1 MVRGVAQ
8 ARVAK
13 LERETLAAGGGT
25 AALVALQAAVTAAER
40 NAAVAE
46 ADAAQGCRRE
56 EVLRAQLT
64 ASQVRCMTRLCS
76 PKACPSVREP
86 NCVGPGMQTS
96 PAVPV
101 LTLVSHIKADKA
113 ELHMTL
119 QTPGAILEIRRD
131 STAQPNL

>member
-1 MVRGVAQ
+1 MRGVAQ

-13 LERETLAAGGGT
+13 LEMEALAAGGGT

-76 PKACPSVREP
+76 KSLSVSQGAQLCRT
-86 NCVGPGMQTS
+86 GHADLAS
-96 PAVPV
+96 SPV
-101 LTLVSHIKADKA
+101 LTLVSHVKADKA
-113 ELHMTL
+113 KLHMTL

-131 STAQPNL
+131 SPAQPNL